1 MSSQNEILD
10 EGDLLDLDGSLNVK
24 GWSRKPLLKY
34 NRENLG
40 KGWFRTKEWDYYAI
54 INPDYAITFTVT
66 DLGIMGL
73 YSIVWLDFK
82 EKKFIPDEESKFFT
96 KGRTNL
102 PLSSEVGDLEFSG
115 KELDIKI
122 KKKPSTRIIEFDY
135 PSFNSNQGIRGKLEL
150 YQDSEID
157 SMTIATPWKN
167 KPKCFY
173 YNTKVNCMPAEG
185 KVVIGNTIFTFDKA
199 NSFGVLDW
207 GRGIWPYS
215 DTWYWGSASGMSG
228 KSSVGF
234 NIGYGFGD
242 TSSATENIFYY
253 NGKGHK
259 LNQVTFHFNPKNY
272 LEPWKFTSNDGRFEM
287 DFEPIL
293 DRNSTVNLAIFKSI
307 QHQVFGYFTG
317 EVVLD
322 DGRKIRIEN
331 LLGFAEEVKNRW

>member
-1 MSSQNEILD
+1 MSSQNEILE
-10 EGDLLDLDGSLNVK
+10 EGNLLNENGSLNFK
-24 GWSRKPLLKY
+24 GWSRKPFLRY

-66 DLGIMGL
+66 DLGILGL
-73 YSIVWLDFK
+73 YSVVWLDFK
-82 EKKFIPDEESKFFT
+82 DKKFYPDEESKFFT
-96 KGRTNL
+96 KGNTNL
-102 PLSSEVGDLEFSG
+102 PLSSLEGNIEFVGKNLQ
-115 KELDIKI
+115 IKML
-122 KKKPSTRIIEFDY
+122 KKASNRIIEFDF
-135 PSFNSNQGIRGKLEL
+135 PTFNNKQGIKGKLEM
-150 YQDSEID
+150 YQDPEMD

-167 KPKCFY
+167 KSKCFY
-173 YNTKVNCMPAEG
+173 YNTKINCMPTEG
-185 KVVIGNTIFTFDKA
+185 KVVLGNKVFTFSKSD
-199 NSFGVLDW
+199 SFAVLDW

-215 DTWYWGSASGMSG
+215 DTWFWGSASGMSG
-228 KSSVGF
+228 KTSVGF

-242 TSSATENIFYY
+242 TSAASENIFYY

-259 LNQVTFHFNPKNY
+259 LDQVTFHYNSKNY

-287 DFEPIL
+287 DFEPII
-293 DRNSTVNLAIFKSI
+293 DRNSVVNLAIFKSI

-322 DGRKIRIEN
+322 DGREIRVEN